1 MCVLSCVWL
10 FAAILTAAHQAPPS
24 LEFSRQEYWSELPYP
39 SSRDFP
45 NSGIKPRPPAL
56 QADSL
61 PLELPGKPEPPGSGK
76 QIRKVYTISDG
87 MGVMKKGKAGEHE
100 RVNSTV
106 NFYGYLCKTWK
117 QDDIW
122 KLTSSKGRREM
133 KIYVCV
139 CVCLAEGMP
148 RTQINKIRNKRCYN
162 WYQRNTKD
170 YKRPLWTI
178 ICEQIGQSRKKKI
191 NF

>member
-1 MCVLSCVWL
+1 MIGIRRAQASVSMNPGICHRYQLNPL
-10 FAAILTAAHQAPPS
+10 AAHQAPPS

-106 NFYGYLCKTWK
+106 NFYGYLCKT
-117 QDDIW
+117 
-122 KLTSSKGRREM
+122 
-133 KIYVCV
+133 
-139 CVCLAEGMP
+139 
-148 RTQINKIRNKRCYN
+148 
-162 WYQRNTKD
+162 
-170 YKRPLWTI
+170 
-178 ICEQIGQSRKKKI
+178 
-191 NF
+191 

>member
-1 MCVLSCVWL
+1 MTPWTV
-10 FAAILTAAHQAPPS
+10 AHQAP
-24 LEFSRQEYWSELPYP
+24 LYIEFFRQEYWSELPYP

-87 MGVMKKGKAGEHE
+87 MGVKKKGKAGEHE

-106 NFYGYLCKTWK
+106 NFYGYLCKT
-117 QDDIW
+117 
-122 KLTSSKGRREM
+122 
-133 KIYVCV
+133 
-139 CVCLAEGMP
+139 
-148 RTQINKIRNKRCYN
+148 
-162 WYQRNTKD
+162 
-170 YKRPLWTI
+170 
-178 ICEQIGQSRKKKI
+178 
-191 NF
+191 